1 MECYKII
8 RGYYLTG
15 LGQEELAYYFKVP
28 EEQFEVED
36 LNLKVGDILITF
48 YQNQE
53 VITSI
58 PALVRVASLITDKA
72 IVTQYLNSDKIDGFP
87 MLPIVEKYKNFDP
100 IVFKHIME
108 MYQNMKE
115 EITQLKLK

>member
-1 MECYKII
+1 MECCKII

-15 LGQEELAYYFKVP
+15 LGQEELAYYFKVT
-28 EEQFEVED
+28 EEQFED
-36 LNLKVGDILITF
+36 LNLKVGDIMITF

-58 PALVRVASLITDKA
+58 PALVRVASLITDKT
-72 IVTQYLNSDKIDGFP
+72 IVTQYLNSEKIDGFP

-100 IVFKHIME
+100 IVFKHTME

>member
-1 MECYKII
+1 
-8 RGYYLTG
+8 
-15 LGQEELAYYFKVP
+15 
-28 EEQFEVED
+28 
-36 LNLKVGDILITF
+36 
-48 YQNQE
+48 
-53 VITSI
+53 
-58 PALVRVASLITDKA
+58 
-72 IVTQYLNSDKIDGFP
+72 

>member
-1 MECYKII
+1 MECCKII

-15 LGQEELAYYFKVP
+15 LGQEELAYYFKVT
-28 EEQFEVED
+28 EEQFED
-36 LNLKVGDILITF
+36 LNLKVGDIMITF

-58 PALVRVASLITDKA
+58 PALVRVASLITDKT
-72 IVTQYLNSDKIDGFP
+72 IVTQYLNSEKIDGFP

-100 IVFKHIME
+100 IVFKHYGNVSKYE
-108 MYQNMKE
+108 RRNHTV
-115 EITQLKLK
+115 EIKIKK